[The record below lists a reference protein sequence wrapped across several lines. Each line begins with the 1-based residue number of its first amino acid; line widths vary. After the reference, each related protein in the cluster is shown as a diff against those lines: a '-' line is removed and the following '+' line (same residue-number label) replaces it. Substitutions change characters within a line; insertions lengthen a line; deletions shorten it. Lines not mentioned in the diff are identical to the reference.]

1 MESLCVCVCVRVY
14 VFECGEGKRGY
25 RDRAV
30 QAKKYT
36 QSICQRYFMSPHEG
50 KNFYFLIPEEEEGK
64 NETLFKAALV
74 YVCF

>member
-1 MESLCVCVCVRVY
+1 
-14 VFECGEGKRGY
+14 
-25 RDRAV
+25 
-30 QAKKYT
+30 
-36 QSICQRYFMSPHEG
+36 MSPHEG